1 MSLWDKNKKVIMEVL
16 EAVFL
21 GPFIVC
27 FNNIKQVMKSLFKA
41 LMLLVVVITVTS
53 CASSSNNDAKLVVSD
68 GNNLFYTNQV
78 TLEENRVEFDE
89 IEHGKTIINGN
100 FTIQDNTCSECE
112 EESK

>member
-27 FNNIKQVMKSLFKA
+27 FNNIKDIMKSLFKA

-53 CASSSNNDAKLVVSD
+53 CAGSSDAKLLVKD
-68 GNNLFYTNQV
+68 GHSVYYTDQVILEDNSAKFTDVNNNQV
-78 TLEENRVEFDE
+78 
-89 IEHGKTIINGN
+89 IINGN
-100 FTIQDNTCSECE
+100 FTISDNKCSECE
-112 EESK
+112 EEK